1 MPGFCRQRRSLL
13 FGAYDTCHSD
23 CAYSLFYDEKHRCF
37 DDCAGRF
44 GGYSLI
50 VYFIDS
56 SLYEGLISGL
66 LTKLALFGQLK
77 SFVDGKFDF
86 TVVVY
91 YVSSAFLFGFLTV
104 RSVDKRR
111 WN

>member
-1 MPGFCRQRRSLL
+1 MIVLGVLAAIVF
-13 FGAYDTCHSD
+13 
-23 CAYSLFYDEKHRCF
+23 
-37 DDCAGRF
+37 
-44 GGYSLI
+44 I

-56 SLYEGLISGL
+56 SLYEGLISGP

-91 YVSSAFLFGFLTV
+91 YVSSAFLN
-104 RSVDKRR
+104 RKKR
-111 WN
+111 